1 MKSLFT
7 PLLISIALLG
17 ASPVFAHG
25 DETHVKKAGPVVKE
39 QKAWGIAGDAKAVKR
54 TIAISMGDN
63 MRFTPERIEVTQ
75 GETLR
80 LTLTNTGKVM
90 HELVVGTQKELAEH
104 AALMKRF
111 PNMEHEEP
119 YMAHVAPGKTGEIIW
134 TFNQSGEFDFAC
146 LLPGHFEA
154 GMVGK
159 ILVRKSIEAKNN
171 GKSNPKL

>member
-1 MKSLFT
+1 MNALVT
-7 PLLISIALLG
+7 PLLVSLTLFV
-17 ASPVFAHG
+17 ASPAWAHG
-25 DETHVKKAGPVVKE
+25 EEAHAKKTGPVVKE
-39 QKAWGIAGDAKAVKR
+39 QKAWGIAGDARAVRR
-54 TIAISMGDN
+54 TIAIAMSDN
-63 MRFTPERIEVTQ
+63 MRFTPASIEVNQ
-75 GETLR
+75 GDTVR

-90 HELVVGTQKELAEH
+90 HELVIGTQQELSEH

-134 TFNQSGEFDFAC
+134 TFNRPGDFDFAC

-159 ILVRKSIEAKNN
+159 ILVKASTGAKQ
-171 GKSNPKL
+171 

>member
-1 MKSLFT
+1 MKNWFP
-7 PLLISIALLG
+7 PLLMSIALLG
-17 ASPVFAHG
+17 TSPVFAHG
-25 DETHVKKAGPVVKE
+25 EETHVKKTGPVVKE

-54 TIAISMGDN
+54 TIAIAMSDN
-63 MRFTPERIEVTQ
+63 MRFTPASIEVNQ
-75 GETLR
+75 GDTVR
-80 LTLTNTGKVM
+80 LTLTNTGQVM
-90 HELVVGTQKELAEH
+90 HELVIGTQKELVEH

-134 TFNQSGEFDFAC
+134 TFNRPGDFDFAC

-159 ILVRKSIEAKNN
+159 ILVKASTGAQQ
-171 GKSNPKL
+171 

>member
-1 MKSLFT
+1 MKFVSSHLLLSL
-7 PLLISIALLG
+7 LLLG
-17 ASPVFAHG
+17 ASPAFAHG
-25 DETHVKKAGPVVKE
+25 DEAHAKKAGPVKLE
-39 QKAWGIAGDAKAVKR
+39 QKAWGIAGQAGAVKR
-54 TIAISMGDN
+54 TIAIQMGDN
-63 MRFTPERIEVTQ
+63 MRFTPERIEVVQ

-80 LTLTNTGKVM
+80 FTLTNTGQVM
-90 HELVVGTQKELAEH
+90 HELVIGTQKELVEH

-134 TFNQSGEFDFAC
+134 TFNRPGEFDFAC

-159 ILVRKSIEAKNN
+159 IVVKASTGAKND
-171 GKSNPKL
+171 GRSKPKL